1 MKQKII
7 ILILGIIMS
16 MTLYA
21 QSSVAVYITSSKD
34 VSQETKKVLGSELV
48 SAITSTKDYV
58 AVERTADFLAQVKQ
72 EQGNYEIDD
81 AALMDLGRKFG
92 ASNVCVADIT
102 KFSDEYYIVARLLD
116 IKTAKVW
123 KTSRQ
128 YSTLKS
134 LQELIVV
141 SQKLAKDLFVTEI
154 PKEYSSYV
162 FSDNV
167 DNHSCIVKI
176 ENRDDYTMVTL
187 NYLSTD
193 QRQEIGIN
201 RGSYIED
208 MTTHQKYYL
217 KDASNINVI
226 DDINKNGKLI
236 GAGLWEYYLFFE
248 RIAED
253 THNIMIIEPNG
264 RKYNDIILKP
274 YGDENVFVFYYEWGP
289 KIAIESAID
298 RNPSNNYD
306 EDIRQNSQK
315 DKRKEERRKS
325 EEKFVDDFGNY
336 LSVAFGNGISYGG
349 GNIFGIA
356 LTKRIGGVFG
366 IEPLI
371 SIGFTAIDL
380 THTAPKL
387 TYSVGINFFIN
398 RGLYLS
404 SLYGVNDY
412 KTHYEQITM
421 PNGII
426 VNQDSSAE
434 ILNYKGLSFLV
445 GWKLYFENYWYLDFA
460 AGCKMHSDETG
471 KSIGF
476 DVISSAWN
484 IGFGLILH

>member
-48 SAITSTKDYV
+48 AAITSTKDYV

-81 AALMDLGRKFG
+81 AALIDLGRKFG

-193 QRQEIGIN
+193 QRQKIGIN

-236 GAGLWEYYLFFE
+236 GTGLWEYYLFFE

-253 THNIMIIEPNG
+253 THNIMIVEPNG

-289 KIAIESAID
+289 KIAIKSAID

-315 DKRKEERRKS
+315 DKKKEERRKS
-325 EEKFVDDFGNY
+325 EEEFVDDFGNY
-336 LSVAFGNGISYGG
+336 YSLGILGNGISYGG
-349 GNIFGIA
+349 GNLFGIS
-356 LTKRIGGVFG
+356 LSKRFGGVMG
-366 IEPLI
+366 LEPLI
-371 SIGFTAIDL
+371 SIGLNEGPEF
-380 THTAPKL
+380 
-387 TYSVGINFFIN
+387 TYSVGINYFIYK
-398 RGLYLS
+398 GMYLS
-404 SLYGVNDY
+404 SMYGFNDY
-412 KTHYEQITM
+412 EKATYETYT
-421 PNGII
+421 
-426 VNQDSSAE
+426 
-434 ILNYKGLSFLV
+434 YKGLSFLA
-445 GWKLYFENYWYLDFA
+445 GWKCYFHILDGKFYLDFA
-460 AGCKMHSDETG
+460 AGCKMHSSDPKTL
-471 KSIGF
+471 IGI
-476 DVISSAWN
+476 DVVSPAWN
-484 IGFGLILH
+484 VGFGGILH